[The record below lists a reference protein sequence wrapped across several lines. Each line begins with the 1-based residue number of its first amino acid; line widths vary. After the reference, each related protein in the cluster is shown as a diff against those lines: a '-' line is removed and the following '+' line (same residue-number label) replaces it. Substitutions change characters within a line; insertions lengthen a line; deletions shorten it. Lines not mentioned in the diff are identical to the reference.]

1 MIELKHLSKSFET
14 AGGRVDALKDVSLT
28 IPDGDVY
35 GIIGM
40 SGAGKSTLVRCI
52 NMLER
57 PTEGEVIVNGQRLDT
72 MTPAQ
77 LRAARHDITMIF
89 QRFNLLMQRN
99 CLANVC
105 FPMELSGLRGEKKW
119 REQRALELLDI
130 VGLKDKAKSYPAQ
143 LSGGQQQRVAIARAL
158 ATNPKVLLCDEATSA
173 LDPKT
178 TRQILEL
185 IGDIN
190 KKLGITV
197 VIITHQ
203 MSVVESVCRHV
214 AILDGGTVAEQG
226 EVSEVFAHPGSA
238 AARRLVFPDG
248 GAEALVMNQ
257 THDRLIR
264 VIFNGA
270 EATGTPLIARMALE
284 KGIAANIAYASTKS
298 IGKKAYG
305 SMLLGISGGG
315 EAVKTALDYLRQT
328 PDVLAEEVTAYV

>member
-1 MIELKHLSKSFET
+1 MIELKHLSKTFET
-14 AGGRVDALKDVSLT
+14 VGGRVDALKDVSLT

-77 LRAARHDITMIF
+77 LRAARREITMIF

-99 CLANVC
+99 CLDNVC

-130 VGLKDKAKSYPAQ
+130 VGLKDKAKAYPAQ

-203 MSVVESVCRHV
+203 MSVVKEVCNHV
-214 AILDGGTVAEQG
+214 AILDE
-226 EVSEVFAHPGSA
+226 SA
-238 AARRLVFPDG
+238 AARHLVFPR
-248 GAEALVMNQ
+248 GADIDVSDPQ
-257 THDRLIR
+257 QQRRIRLIFR
-264 VIFNGA
+264 SAKTTSIPLVARLATEEGISATVIS
-270 EATGTPLIARMALE
+270 
-284 KGIAANIAYASTKS
+284 ANTQKLSEEV
-298 IGKKAYG
+298 YG
-305 SMLLGISGGG
+305 SMLLGVPNAQFEQAMDFLRSIENLQVE
-315 EAVKTALDYLRQT
+315 EASV
-328 PDVLAEEVTAYV
+328 DVQ

>member
-1 MIELKHLSKSFET
+1 MIELKHVSKVFET
-14 AGGRVDALKDVSLT
+14 AGGRVEALKDISLT

-57 PTEGEVIVNGQRLDT
+57 PTSGEVIVNGKRLDT
-72 MTPAQ
+72 MSPAQ
-77 LRAARHDITMIF
+77 LRAARRDITMIF

-99 CLANVC
+99 CLDNVC
-105 FPMELSGLRGEKKW
+105 FPMELAGVSR
-119 REQRALELLDI
+119 REAASRAQELLET
-130 VGLKDKAKSYPAQ
+130 VGLPDKAKAYPAQ

-203 MSVVESVCRHV
+203 MSVVKEVCNHV
-214 AILDGGTVAEQG
+214 AILDDG
-226 EVSEVFAHPGSA
+226 EVVEEGLVSTVFSAPKSA
-238 AARRLVFPDG
+238 AARHLVFPR
-248 GAEALVMNQ
+248 GADIDVSDPQ
-257 THDRLIR
+257 QQRRIRLIFR
-264 VIFNGA
+264 SAKTTSIPLVARLATEENITATVIS
-270 EATGTPLIARMALE
+270 ATTQKLSE
-284 KGIAANIAYASTKS
+284 EV
-298 IGKKAYG
+298 YG
-305 SMLLGISGGG
+305 GMLLGVPNAQFEQAMDFLKGIENLQVE
-315 EAVKTALDYLRQT
+315 EASV
-328 PDVLAEEVTAYV
+328 DVQ

>member
-1 MIELKHLSKSFET
+1 MIELKHLSKTFET

-77 LRAARHDITMIF
+77 LRAARREITMIF

-130 VGLKDKAKSYPAQ
+130 VGLKDKAKAYPAQ

-158 ATNPKVLLCDEATSA
+158 ATDPEIIYFDEPTSA
-173 LDPKT
+173 LDPELTGEVLSVMRQLAEEGMTMLVVTHEMGFARNVSSKT
-178 TRQILEL
+178 VFMEN
-185 IGDIN
+185 G
-190 KKLGITV
+190 V
-197 VIITHQ
+197 
-203 MSVVESVCRHV
+203 VVEQAPSH
-214 AILDGGTVAEQG
+214 EF
-226 EVSEVFAHPGSA
+226 FAHP
-238 AARRLVFPDG
+238 REERTREFLRKI
-248 GAEALVMNQ
+248 E
-257 THDRLIR
+257 H
-264 VIFNGA
+264 
-270 EATGTPLIARMALE
+270 
-284 KGIAANIAYASTKS
+284 
-298 IGKKAYG
+298 
-305 SMLLGISGGG
+305 
-315 EAVKTALDYLRQT
+315 TA
-328 PDVLAEEVTAYV
+328 

>member
-1 MIELKHLSKSFET
+1 MIELKHVSKVFET
-14 AGGRVDALKDVSLT
+14 AGGRVEALKDISLT

-57 PTEGEVIVNGQRLDT
+57 PTSGEVIVNGKRLDT
-72 MTPAQ
+72 MSPAQ
-77 LRAARHDITMIF
+77 LRAARRDITMIF

-99 CLANVC
+99 CLDNVC
-105 FPMELSGLRGEKKW
+105 FPMELAGVSR
-119 REQRALELLDI
+119 REAASRAQELLET
-130 VGLKDKAKSYPAQ
+130 VGLPDKAKAYPAQ

-203 MSVVESVCRHV
+203 MSVVKEVCNHV
-214 AILDGGTVAEQG
+214 AILDDG
-226 EVSEVFAHPGSA
+226 EVVEEGLVSTVFSAPKSA
-238 AARRLVFPDG
+238 AARHLVFPR
-248 GAEALVMNQ
+248 GADIDVSDPQ
-257 THDRLIR
+257 QQRRIRLIFR
-264 VIFNGA
+264 SAKTTSIPLVAQLATEEGISATVIS
-270 EATGTPLIARMALE
+270 
-284 KGIAANIAYASTKS
+284 ANTQKLSEEV
-298 IGKKAYG
+298 YG
-305 SMLLGISGGG
+305 SMLLGVPNAQFEQAMDFLRSIENLQVE
-315 EAVKTALDYLRQT
+315 EASV
-328 PDVLAEEVTAYV
+328 DVQ

>member
-1 MIELKHLSKSFET
+1 MIELKHLSKTFET

-57 PTEGEVIVNGQRLDT
+57 PTAGEVIVNGKRLDT
-72 MTPAQ
+72 MSPAQ

-99 CLANVC
+99 CLDNVC

-130 VGLKDKAKSYPAQ
+130 VGLKDKAKAYPAQ
-143 LSGGQQQRVAIARAL
+143 LSGGQQQRIAIARAL

-185 IGDIN
+185 IRDIN
-190 KKLGITV
+190 RQLGITV
-197 VIITHQ
+197 VVITHQ
-203 MSVVESVCRHV
+203 MSVVKEICTHV
-214 AILDGGTVAEQG
+214 AILDDG
-226 EVSEVFAHPGSA
+226 EVVEDGMVSTVFSA
-238 AARRLVFPDG
+238 PRSQAARHLVFPG
-248 GAEALVMNQ
+248 GADAAVSDPSQERRI
-257 THDRLIR
+257 RLIFR
-264 VIFNGA
+264 SAQTTAIPMVARLAAEESIYANVIS
-270 EATGTPLIARMALE
+270 
-284 KGIAANIAYASTKS
+284 ASTQKLS
-298 IGKKAYG
+298 EEIYG
-305 SMLLGISGGG
+305 SMLLGVPRGQ
-315 EAVKTALDYLRQT
+315 LDRAMGFFRSIPNLQ
-328 PDVLAEEVTAYV
+328 AEEVSVDVH

>member
-1 MIELKHLSKSFET
+1 MIELKHLSKTFET

-57 PTEGEVIVNGQRLDT
+57 PTAGEVIVNEKRLDT
-72 MTPAQ
+72 MSPAQ

-99 CLANVC
+99 CLDNVC

-130 VGLKDKAKSYPAQ
+130 VGLKDKAKAYPAQ

-158 ATNPKVLLCDEATSA
+158 ATDPKVLLCDEATSA
-173 LDPKT
+173 LDPNT
-178 TRQILEL
+178 THQILEL
-185 IGDIN
+185 IKDIN

-197 VIITHQ
+197 VVITHQ
-203 MSVVESVCRHV
+203 MSVVKEICSHV
-214 AILDGGTVAEQG
+214 AILDNGVVEESGL
-226 EVSEVFAHPGSA
+226 VSAVFAAPKSA
-238 AARRLVFPDG
+238 AARRLVFPG
-248 GAEALVMNQ
+248 GIDELVSDPLAERKVRIIFQDSQ
-257 THDRLIR
+257 TTGIPMVARLASEEGILCN
-264 VIFNGA
+264 VIS
-270 EATGTPLIARMALE
+270 ATTQKLSE
-284 KGIAANIAYASTKS
+284 QV
-298 IGKKAYG
+298 YG
-305 SMLLGISGGG
+305 SMLLGIPSGQY
-315 EAVKTALDYLRQT
+315 KRALEVISGIGNIQI
-328 PDVLAEEVTAYV
+328 EEVDQNVQ